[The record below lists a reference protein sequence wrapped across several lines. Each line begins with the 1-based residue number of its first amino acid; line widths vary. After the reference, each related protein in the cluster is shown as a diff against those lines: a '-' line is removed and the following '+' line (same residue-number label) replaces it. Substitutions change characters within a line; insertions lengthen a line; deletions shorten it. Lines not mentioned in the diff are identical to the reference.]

1 MNPKR
6 KTDEV
11 VIIKI
16 KNFAPQKILRK
27 FKSQT
32 GRKYSQHIY
41 QKDLF
46 LEYVKISY
54 EPKIKRQHN

>member
-1 MNPKR
+1 M
-6 KTDEV
+6 
-11 VIIKI
+11 
-16 KNFAPQKILRK
+16 K

-46 LEYVKISY
+46 LEYVKISH
-54 EPKIKRQHN
+54 EAKIKRPHK